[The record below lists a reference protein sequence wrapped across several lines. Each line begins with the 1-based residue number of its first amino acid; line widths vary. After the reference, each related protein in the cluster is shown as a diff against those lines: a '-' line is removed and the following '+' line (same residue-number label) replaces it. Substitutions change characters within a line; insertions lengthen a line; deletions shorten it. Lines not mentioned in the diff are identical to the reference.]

1 MVTSERKMNELISKQ
16 KAIDE
21 IKEFQSQVTCD
32 FSKDWLN
39 GMDEG
44 FAHSVNV
51 IELIDTEEAEPVR
64 HGKWKKSGNWGRVY
78 KCDQCGNYLDFDG
91 VNAGRGGAN
100 YCPNCGAKMDGE
112 EE

>member
-51 IELIDTEEAEPVR
+51 IELIDAVEAIPIE
-64 HGKWKKSGNWGRVY
+64 WIEQY
-78 KCDQCGNYLDFDG
+78 
-91 VNAGRGGAN
+91 
-100 YCPNCGAKMDGE
+100 GE
-112 EE
+112 ENCYDFGTQYNAITKMLEEWKRKEE

>member
-44 FAHSVNV
+44 FDHSINV
-51 IELIDTEEAEPVR
+51 IELIETVEAIPVENIQKLFNAALEYR
-64 HGKWKKSGNWGRVY
+64 DRFKPFSEKWLVAN
-78 KCDQCGNYLDFDG
+78 DQAVGIRSVLDL
-91 VNAGRGGAN
+91 R
-100 YCPNCGAKMDGE
+100 K
-112 EE
+112 